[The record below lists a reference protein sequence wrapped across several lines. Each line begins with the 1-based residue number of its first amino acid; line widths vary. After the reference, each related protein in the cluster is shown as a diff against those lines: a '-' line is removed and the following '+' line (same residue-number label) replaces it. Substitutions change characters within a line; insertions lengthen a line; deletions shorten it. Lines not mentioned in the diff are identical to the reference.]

1 MTHLWSSPQVSAHPD
16 KTADEEPMGSVSLS
30 LEPQKCNHVVLPSSF
45 SSIEKCTHCFGPFAP
60 LKWNGLK
67 CKDCSSIW
75 HNICYEKI
83 DRIDFSPSSWVS
95 NESSSAD
102 VSDKEYIPD
111 SASYSDSSAELSIDD
126 STYFKKTVF
135 DPCFIGPLLD
145 CQKSDGADNDLAEG
159 LISESEDSAK
169 KVVQEQMKRSSENKK
184 TLDVQT
190 EGRSVEPLIRSE
202 TVESIQSTNISSSR
216 DKKNYCFVCGKPQSK
231 IARHLKVHEKTNAEV
246 AQALAQPKAS
256 KLRKK
261 ILGQLRNKGNS
272 THNKEVYKSGSGL
285 LKIKRKPKLK
295 YNINQY
301 VHCMFCQGLFLRN
314 HLWRH
319 ARKCTSKPR
328 TTEETG
334 PKKVLSLA
342 LMVDSGLCQQISQGV
357 FKLLTVMK
365 DDEVSAAVRSDF
377 YILQLAQSFFNKHG
391 QDPSKHE
398 YIRQKIREVGRLL
411 LILRNEFSM

>member
-1 MTHLWSSPQVSAHPD
+1 MTRLWSSPQVSAHPDKTVDEELMGSVSSLPEPQVSAHPD

-30 LEPQKCNHVVLPSSF
+30 PEPQKCNHVVLPSSF

-95 NESSSAD
+95 NDSSSAD

-216 DKKNYCFVCGKPQSK
+216 DKKTTALFV
-231 IARHLKVHEKTNAEV
+231 
-246 AQALAQPKAS
+246 AS
-256 KLRKK
+256 
-261 ILGQLRNKGNS
+261 
-272 THNKEVYKSGSGL
+272 
-285 LKIKRKPKLK
+285 P
-295 YNINQY
+295 
-301 VHCMFCQGLFLRN
+301 
-314 HLWRH
+314 
-319 ARKCTSKPR
+319 
-328 TTEETG
+328 
-334 PKKVLSLA
+334 SL
-342 LMVDSGLCQQISQGV
+342 
-357 FKLLTVMK
+357 
-365 DDEVSAAVRSDF
+365 
-377 YILQLAQSFFNKHG
+377 
-391 QDPSKHE
+391 
-398 YIRQKIREVGRLL
+398 RLL
-411 LILRNEFSM
+411 DT